1 MDAPKI
7 QISQLL
13 SETTKDCDNF
23 VITVLCLSVTKEIPC
38 CETLRKTNHLHI
50 IQNFFQG
57 LHKRIHVLIDNF
69 HNDRP
74 IDSIIIMYQPVAQT
88 RHHIPRLFR
97 IGLLKFGA

>member
-13 SETTKDCDNF
+13 SETTKDCDNI

-50 IQNFFQG
+50 IQNF
-57 LHKRIHVLIDNF
+57 LLSHVLLPTNLL
-69 HNDRP
+69 
-74 IDSIIIMYQPVAQT
+74 Y
-88 RHHIPRLFR
+88 HIYTYYFE
-97 IGLLKFGA
+97 LLKFYKHLLQLLDFRSVLQPHG